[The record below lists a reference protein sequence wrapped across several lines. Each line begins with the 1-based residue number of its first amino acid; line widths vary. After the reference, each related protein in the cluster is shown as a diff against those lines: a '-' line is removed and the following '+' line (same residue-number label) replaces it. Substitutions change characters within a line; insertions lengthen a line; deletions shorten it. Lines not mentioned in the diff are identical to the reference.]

1 MTKQTNVELKQADN
15 IENIRSVQ
23 SAKYENVLESL
34 EMRFGDQ
41 LVEPVRAVNYS
52 DGTAYNMGE
61 MDFTIQM
68 NQEIPALQKRLEKVL
83 KFIQITEDQIKRLDA
98 QIGGSKTYS
107 SQDLFQQNME
117 IAAKQ
122 REALEQRLET
132 QHFGRNLIL
141 ADIKARVDFY
151 KKWIGEDWKPYNSNV
166 RKSNITPE
174 KKKFL
179 WTKQGQKV
187 AAFYNANA
195 GKIDSAID
203 NKDGTVQSEIIPAIV
218 Y

>member
-1 MTKQTNVELKQADN
+1 MTKSTNVELNQADN

-52 DGTAYNMGE
+52 DGTEYNMGE

-83 KFIQITEDQIKRLDA
+83 KFIQMTEDSIKRIDA
-98 QIGGSKTYS
+98 QIGGKAKS
-107 SQDLFQQNME
+107 SQDLFQQNLE
-117 IAAKQ
+117 ILAKK
-122 REALEQRLET
+122 REELEQRLET

-141 ADIKARVDFY
+141 ADIKARVDFF

-166 RKSNITPE
+166 RQSNITPE

>member
-1 MTKQTNVELKQADN
+1 MTKQTNVELKQSDN
-15 IENIRSVQ
+15 IDNIRSVQ

-52 DGTAYNMGE
+52 DGTEYNMGE

-68 NQEIPALQKRLEKVL
+68 NQEIPSLQKRLEKVL
-83 KFIQITEDQIKRLDA
+83 KFIQMTEDSIKRIDA
-98 QIGGSKTYS
+98 QIGGKAKS
-107 SQDLFQQNME
+107 SQDLFQQNLE
-117 IAAKQ
+117 ILAKK
-122 REALEQRLET
+122 REELEQRLET

-141 ADIKARVDFY
+141 ADIKARVDFF

-166 RKSNITPE
+166 RQSNITPE

-195 GKIDSAID
+195 GKIDKAID
-203 NKDGTVQSEIIPAIV
+203 NKDGTVQSEVIPAIA

>member
-34 EMRFGDQ
+34 ELRFGDQ

-203 NKDGTVQSEIIPAIV
+203 NKDGTVQSEVIPAIS

>member
-1 MTKQTNVELKQADN
+1 MTKQTNVELKQSDN
-15 IENIRSVQ
+15 IDNIRSVQ

-34 EMRFGDQ
+34 ELRFGDQ

-52 DGTAYNMGE
+52 DGTEYNMGE

-68 NQEIPALQKRLEKVL
+68 NQEIPSLQKRLEKVL
-83 KFIQITEDQIKRLDA
+83 KFIQMTEDSIKRIDA
-98 QIGGSKTYS
+98 QIGGKAKS
-107 SQDLFQQNME
+107 SQDLFQQNLE
-117 IAAKQ
+117 ILAKK
-122 REALEQRLET
+122 REELEQRLET

-141 ADIKARVDFY
+141 ADIKARVDFF

-166 RKSNITPE
+166 RQSNITPE

>member
-195 GKIDSAID
+195 GKIDKAID
-203 NKDGTVQSEIIPAIV
+203 NKDGTVQSEIIPAIA